1 MIWGGVGVGWGGW
14 GAYQDQFEAK
24 KKNGKNKIDKNYVLY
39 LLIISNK
46 NAQF

>member
-1 MIWGGVGVGWGGW
+1 MIWGGGVRGWGGV
-14 GAYQDQFEAK
+14 GHQDQFEAK